1 VADERSRPGEFEL
14 IARHFRPLAAKFPGA
29 LGLGDDAA
37 LIDVRPGWRLVATTD
52 ALIAGV
58 HFLAGDPPADIA
70 RKMLRVN
77 LSDLAAMG
85 AEPLVYL
92 MTLALPPDIGEA
104 WIAAFAAGLAADQ
117 VQFAITLAGGDTV
130 ATVGPLA
137 LSLTALGQIEAG
149 AELRRNAGQVGD
161 IVLVS
166 GTLGDAALGLRVC
179 RGELGGVAPDLRAQ
193 LVGRYRTPEPR
204 LALGRA
210 LLRGKLARAALDVS
224 DGLVAD
230 LGHIC
235 EASRVGAVI
244 EAARLP
250 LSPAARSALAAS
262 PGLIGD
268 VVGGGDDYELLFT
281 AEEGALLAVRAAAVA
296 AGVPVT
302 AIGRLTAE
310 PGILVLDADGRPLE
324 FGRAGWTHF

>member
-1 VADERSRPGEFEL
+1 VRGEPSRPGEFEL
-14 IARHFRPLAAKFPGA
+14 IARHFRPLAAKYPGA
-29 LGLGDDAA
+29 LDLSDDAA
-37 LIDVRPGWRLVATTD
+37 LIDVRPGWRLVATAD
-52 ALIAGV
+52 ALVAGV
-58 HFLAGDPPADIA
+58 HFLAGDPPSDIA

-85 AEPLVYL
+85 AEPLAYL
-92 MTLALPPDIGEA
+92 MTLALPSDTDES
-104 WIAAFAAGLAADQ
+104 WIAAFAEGLAADQ
-117 VQFAITLAGGDTV
+117 AQFAIALAGGDTV

-149 AELRRNAGQVGD
+149 SALRRNAGQAGD
-161 IVLVS
+161 VVLVS

-179 RGELGGVAPDLRAQ
+179 RGELPLLAPDLRAQ
-193 LVGRYRTPEPR
+193 LVGRYRIPEPR
-204 LALGRA
+204 VALGRA
-210 LLRGKLARAALDVS
+210 LVRGRLARAALDVS

-235 EASRVGAVI
+235 EESGVGAVI

-250 LSPAARSALAAS
+250 LSPGASAALAGS
-262 PGLIGD
+262 SDLIGD
-268 VVGGGDDYELLFT
+268 VLGGGDDYELLFT

-310 PGILVLDADGRPLE
+310 PGIRVEDAEGRPVAV
-324 FGRAGWTHF
+324 GKAGWTHF